1 MISGQVMKTA
11 LSQVKSKA
19 SYWKNY
25 LVSSYLCA
33 AVLASTTT
41 SVGAA
46 SNITISDGTI
56 KGADAL
62 VGTLL
67 GFITQMARYIG
78 MILLVWGIVQFI
90 MAFRNEDADSKSR
103 SIMVCV
109 MAIVLISIK
118 KIAQTI
124 LNSVE

>member
-33 AVLASTTT
+33 SVLAATTT
-41 SVGAA
+41 SVGAK

-56 KGADAL
+56 EGADAL

-67 GFITQMARYIG
+67 GFITKMARYIG

-109 MAIVLISIK
+109 MAIVLISVK
-118 KIAQTI
+118 TIAQAI
-124 LNSVE
+124 LDSVE